1 MALICNHSTP
11 EVDTRYCCEIK
22 VQPELHSGFQARM
35 GCGMKRYLK
44 ENIKQKSK
52 STNMVWRDGSVVM
65 EDLYSILNTYV
76 KARLESVIPL
86 WRPELIGTP
95 AQPNCPTPDS
105 GKDFV
110 TKTVMK
116 SDGRKHLMWTSLAS
130 TNTHVHLHRQT

>member
-1 MALICNHSTP
+1 
-11 EVDTRYCCEIK
+11 
-22 VQPELHSGFQARM
+22 M

-95 AQPNCPTPDS
+95 A
-105 GKDFV
+105 
-110 TKTVMK
+110 
-116 SDGRKHLMWTSLAS
+116 
-130 TNTHVHLHRQT
+130 